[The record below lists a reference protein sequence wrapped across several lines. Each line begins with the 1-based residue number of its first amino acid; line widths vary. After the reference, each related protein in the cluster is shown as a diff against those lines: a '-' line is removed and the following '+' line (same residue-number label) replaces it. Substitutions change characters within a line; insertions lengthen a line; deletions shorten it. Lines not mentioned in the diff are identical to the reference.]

1 VTAVRETE
9 TIIAIRQ
16 TSQNTRL
23 LLQGCLVKECRSNKE
38 VISRQITFI
47 ATNPEQLH
55 VLVAICCNT
64 SCVLLFRITQ
74 TKRECDILRNDVS
87 CNMLWT
93 VRVLLWVPWRVWP
106 QCTQTSAA
114 FAFLEEK
121 DGRSSRNLCV

>member
-1 VTAVRETE
+1 MRETE

-93 VRVLLWVPWRVWP
+93 VRVLLWVP
-106 QCTQTSAA
+106 
-114 FAFLEEK
+114 
-121 DGRSSRNLCV
+121 